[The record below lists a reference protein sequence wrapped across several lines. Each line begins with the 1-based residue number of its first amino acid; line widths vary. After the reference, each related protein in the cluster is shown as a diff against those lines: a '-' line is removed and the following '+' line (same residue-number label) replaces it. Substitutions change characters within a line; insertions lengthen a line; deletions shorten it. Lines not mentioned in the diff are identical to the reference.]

1 VATILG
7 LEETIFVGLDIGT
20 SKISML
26 VGHSTPD
33 GKLRVI
39 GIGEAPSKGMRKGG
53 VVNLEALAHFS
64 SINPDFKGQS

>member
-1 VATILG
+1 MATILG

-20 SKISML
+20 SKICML

-53 VVNLEALAHFS
+53 VVNLEALAQ
-64 SINPDFKGQS
+64 SIRISNG